1 MGYISIIII
10 DSIANVKKKEFNT
23 TYKTFFY
30 FLYMILK
37 TLLCKNIFQSEYGVF
52 QCTRGSNRL
61 NQRLNVEMYFI
72 ECVLELVNGRA
83 NQLAV
88 KHASLHMI

>member
-1 MGYISIIII
+1 
-10 DSIANVKKKEFNT
+10 
-23 TYKTFFY
+23 
-30 FLYMILK
+30 MIFK

-88 KHASLHMI
+88 KHASIHMI

>member
-1 MGYISIIII
+1 MLRKTNLIQHTNHFLLPLF
-10 DSIANVKKKEFNT
+10 DSQ
-23 TYKTFFY
+23 
-30 FLYMILK
+30 

>member
-1 MGYISIIII
+1 MWRKKNLIQHTKHFLLSLF
-10 DSIANVKKKEFNT
+10 DSQ
-23 TYKTFFY
+23 
-30 FLYMILK
+30 